1 MRMFNNDWDLILGEE
16 VDKPYFRSLME
27 RVNEAY
33 EQSTVY
39 PPKED
44 VFRALQQTSYQS
56 TKVVI
61 LGQDPYH
68 GPKQAQGLSFS
79 VSRGVTIPPSLRNI
93 YKELTADL
101 GIPAPAHGSLLSWAH
116 QGVLLLNAVLTVR
129 KGEPNSHK
137 GMGWEIFTDAVIS
150 KLNERELPIVFILWG
165 SYAQKKGSFIDR
177 SRHKVIESSHPSP
190 FAAHKGFFG
199 SRPFSAA
206 NAFLVQNGMDPVNW
220 EIPNTPDNGDE

>member
-1 MRMFNNDWDLILGEE
+1 MFNNDWDQILGKEI
-16 VDKPYFRSLME
+16 DKPYFQNLLE
-27 RVNEAY
+27 RVDQEY
-33 EQSTVY
+33 ERSTVY
-39 PPKED
+39 PPKEE
-44 VFRALQQTSYQS
+44 VFRALRQTSYQS

-79 VSRGVTIPPSLRNI
+79 VSKEVAIPPSLRNI
-93 YKELTADL
+93 YKELASDL
-101 GIPAPAHGSLLSWAH
+101 SVPAPEHGSLLSWAR

-137 GMGWEIFTDAVIS
+137 GLGWEIFTDSVIS
-150 KLNERELPIVFILWG
+150 RLNEREQPLVFVLWG
-165 SYAQKKGSFIDR
+165 SYAQKKGAFIDR

-206 NAFLVQNGMDPVNW
+206 NDFLMQNGMDPVYW
-220 EIPNTPDNGDE
+220 EIPNTPEHGDE

>member
-1 MRMFNNDWDLILGEE
+1 MFNNDWDLILGEE
-16 VDKPYFRSLME
+16 IDKPYFQSLME
-27 RVNEAY
+27 RVKEAY
-33 EQSTVY
+33 ERSTVY

-79 VSRGVTIPPSLRNI
+79 VSRGVAIPPSLRNI

-150 KLNERELPIVFILWG
+150 KLNEREQPMVFILWG

>member
-1 MRMFNNDWDLILGEE
+1 MFNNDWDLILGEE
-16 VDKPYFRSLME
+16 IDKPYFLSLME

-33 EQSTVY
+33 ERSTVY

>member
-1 MRMFNNDWDLILGEE
+1 MFNNDWDLILGDE

-33 EQSTVY
+33 ERSTVY

-68 GPKQAQGLSFS
+68 GPNQAQGLSFS
-79 VSRGVTIPPSLRNI
+79 VSRGVSIPPSLRNI

-101 GIPAPAHGSLLSWAH
+101 GIPAPGHGSLLSWAN

-150 KLNERELPIVFILWG
+150 KLNEREQPIVFILWG

-199 SRPFSAA
+199 SRPFSTA